1 MGSLRFQLIVE
12 FKHVQLLDMIQ
23 GKQHPPGTRIDGE
36 KAVVHTHFKE
46 DSALTN
52 ALTRWQANFRDVLGW
67 HGSPHR
73 IEQTT
78 SDDRCCIKLEI
89 S

>member
-1 MGSLRFQLIVE
+1 MGSPRFQLTVVFE
-12 FKHVQLLDMIQ
+12 RVQLLDMIQ
-23 GKQHPPGTRIDGE
+23 GKPHPPGTHIDGE
-36 KAVVHTHFKE
+36 KAVIRAHFEE

-78 SDDRCCIKLEI
+78 SDDRCCIKLKI